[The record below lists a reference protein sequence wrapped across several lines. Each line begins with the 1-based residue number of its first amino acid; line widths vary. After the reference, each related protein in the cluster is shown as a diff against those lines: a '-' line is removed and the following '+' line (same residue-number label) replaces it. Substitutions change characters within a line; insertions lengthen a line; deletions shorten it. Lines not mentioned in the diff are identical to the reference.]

1 VVGSGICWR
10 ADGLRPALASRGLA
24 NTTGAIAFLEINWLA
39 EDLRLLEDK
48 SGFRPLL
55 RDLCDDQLFLSTRHM
70 LHSAALFERARP
82 GAVLEFVIAG
92 DDEAPDFVA
101 DISGDRVPVEA
112 KLLMLS
118 DDEQRFVSVAKQVVQ
133 ALLIDRQVTPPQTA
147 FYLIFKQPVKSD
159 VSKEA
164 IAFCCEVTGRYGHSA
179 VCERGTVCN
188 VFLEPTE
195 MQPGLADYRV
205 VYVMAPVPDSEDLR
219 VLGRAKKSS
228 NQLRALPSA
237 LDSGILSVG
246 LTDNQDGAAVFENVA
261 DRIRRG
267 RFGGISAFLLLKR
280 RTHVA
285 PPRRATL
292 DLLEYRLNPKAD
304 RPLRDRVPLQPLGAA
319 ALLTKTEPHLS
330 GIRAYR
336 AGHATGRVTDPASA
350 RLFLPDIRVLTA
362 DMIH

>member
-1 VVGSGICWR
+1 MAWFDWNQTDLPCQFSVERTQENRTYLQRLLELGDAGAKGTSANSLLTTW
-10 ADGLRPALASRGLA
+10 
-24 NTTGAIAFLEINWLA
+24 NTTGAIAFLEMNWLA

-188 VFLEPTE
+188 VFWVFVE
-195 MQPGLADYRV
+195 V
-205 VYVMAPVPDSEDLR
+205 
-219 VLGRAKKSS
+219 
-228 NQLRALPSA
+228 
-237 LDSGILSVG
+237 SG
-246 LTDNQDGAAVFENVA
+246 
-261 DRIRRG
+261 
-267 RFGGISAFLLLKR
+267 
-280 RTHVA
+280 
-285 PPRRATL
+285 
-292 DLLEYRLNPKAD
+292 
-304 RPLRDRVPLQPLGAA
+304 
-319 ALLTKTEPHLS
+319 
-330 GIRAYR
+330 
-336 AGHATGRVTDPASA
+336 
-350 RLFLPDIRVLTA
+350 
-362 DMIH
+362 